1 MCCTIVLHNTP
12 RNSSD
17 YLPSYLQT
25 IITDRSDAVYC
36 LNPITLNPKPSR
48 GGQVSGGKC
57 PKKGRS
63 LGSLTWWRTGSPSH
77 WACYGVRRLGAL
89 QLKVRSVRKAASHQG
104 SWRQCE
110 TDLMMTHWFSISMS
124 MLRYISSVS
133 AYTCGGFSYVAYI
146 QQSTHNTS
154 ATHSLT
160 LSCAFTPHA
169 VQRIQCERSLRNIV
183 LVRGACTKQ
192 AATEMVPKARIA
204 ARWRPYCVLLVASS
218 GRIDCFCCPMGHR
231 CFFYFC
237 HVFYVFK
244 RFFYFPNVFYF

>member
-1 MCCTIVLHNTP
+1 
-12 RNSSD
+12 
-17 YLPSYLQT
+17 
-25 IITDRSDAVYC
+25 
-36 LNPITLNPKPSR
+36 
-48 GGQVSGGKC
+48 
-57 PKKGRS
+57 
-63 LGSLTWWRTGSPSH
+63 
-77 WACYGVRRLGAL
+77 
-89 QLKVRSVRKAASHQG
+89 
-104 SWRQCE
+104 
-110 TDLMMTHWFSISMS
+110 MTHWFSISMS

-231 CFFYFC
+231 CFFIFVTFFTFFN
-237 HVFYVFK
+237 VFLFSK
-244 RFFYFPNVFYF
+244 RFLFLKTLAKFRTASRLTRSTFKITATKQTYDLCVE